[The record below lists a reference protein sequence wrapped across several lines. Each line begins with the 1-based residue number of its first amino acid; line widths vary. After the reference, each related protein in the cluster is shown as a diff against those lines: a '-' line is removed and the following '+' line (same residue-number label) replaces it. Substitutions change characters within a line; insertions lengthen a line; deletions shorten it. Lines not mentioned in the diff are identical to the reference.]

1 MPSIKHWTRLLQNSK
16 QLPVN
21 NPYTKK
27 RRWVPS
33 TIVLLIASVA
43 GAFGINAV
51 WLNPA
56 VDTSGSAAGATK
68 TQTVKSDV
76 IQYRYGQVELE
87 VTATAGKIE
96 KITELQA
103 TTSSGWESAIPV
115 LNQEAM
121 KAQSANFGNL
131 SGATFITD
139 AYKSAL
145 ANALSKLG

>member
-1 MPSIKHWTRLLQNSK
+1 MVAASIG
-16 QLPVN
+16 
-21 NPYTKK
+21 
-27 RRWVPS
+27 
-33 TIVLLIASVA
+33 
-43 GAFGINAV
+43 GALGINAV

-56 VDTSGSAAGATK
+56 IDTSGSASEATK

-76 IQYRYGQVELE
+76 IQYRYGAVELE

-103 TTSSGWESAIPV
+103 TTSSGWESAVPI

-131 SGATFITD
+131 SGATFITE
-139 AYKSAL
+139 AYKQAL
-145 ANALSKLG
+145 SNALSKLK

>member
-1 MPSIKHWTRLLQNSK
+1 MIFASIS
-16 QLPVN
+16 
-21 NPYTKK
+21 
-27 RRWVPS
+27 
-33 TIVLLIASVA
+33 
-43 GAFGINAV
+43 GALGINAV

-103 TTSSGWESAIPV
+103 STSSGYESAVPI

-131 SGATFITD
+131 SGATFITE
-139 AYKSAL
+139 AYKTAL

>member
-1 MPSIKHWTRLLQNSK
+1 MANSK
-16 QLPVN
+16 DLN
-21 NPYTKK
+21 LSNPYTKK

-33 TIVLLIASVA
+33 TIIMIVASIS
-43 GAFGINAV
+43 GALGINAV

-103 TTSSGWESAIPV
+103 STSSGYESAVPI

-131 SGATFITD
+131 SGATFITE
-139 AYKSAL
+139 AYKTAL

>member
-1 MPSIKHWTRLLQNSK
+1 MANSK
-16 QLPVN
+16 DLN
-21 NPYTKK
+21 LSNPYTKK

-33 TIVLLIASVA
+33 TIIMIVASIS
-43 GAFGINAV
+43 GALGINAV

-103 TTSSGWESAIPV
+103 STSSGYESAVPI

-131 SGATFITD
+131 SGATFITE
-139 AYKSAL
+139 AYKKAL
-145 ANALSKLG
+145 SNALSKLG

>member
-1 MPSIKHWTRLLQNSK
+1 MPNSK
-16 QLPVN
+16 DITLS

-33 TIVLLIASVA
+33 TIIMIVASIS
-43 GAFGINAV
+43 GALGINAV

-103 TTSSGWESAIPV
+103 GTSSGYESAVPI

-131 SGATFITD
+131 SGATFITE
-139 AYKSAL
+139 AYKKAL
-145 ANALSKLG
+145 SNALSKLG

>member
-1 MPSIKHWTRLLQNSK
+1 MPNSK
-16 QLPVN
+16 DLN
-21 NPYTKK
+21 LSNPYTKK
-27 RRWVPS
+27 RHWIPS
-33 TIVLLIASVA
+33 TIIMVVASIL
-43 GAFGINAV
+43 GALGINAV

-56 VDTSGSAAGATK
+56 IDTSGSATGATK

-103 TTSSGWESAIPV
+103 STSSGFESAVPI

-131 SGATFITD
+131 SGATFITE
-139 AYKSAL
+139 AYKNAL
-145 ANALSKLG
+145 SNALSKLG

>member
-1 MPSIKHWTRLLQNSK
+1 MPNSK
-16 QLPVN
+16 DITLS

-33 TIVLLIASVA
+33 TIIMIVASIS
-43 GAFGINAV
+43 GALGINAV

-103 TTSSGWESAIPV
+103 STSSGYESAVPI

-131 SGATFITD
+131 SGATFITE
-139 AYKSAL
+139 AYKTAL

>member
-1 MPSIKHWTRLLQNSK
+1 MPNSK
-16 QLPVN
+16 DITLS

-33 TIVLLIASVA
+33 TIIMIVASIS
-43 GAFGINAV
+43 GALGINAV

-103 TTSSGWESAIPV
+103 STSSGYESAVPI

-131 SGATFITD
+131 SGATFITE
-139 AYKSAL
+139 AYKKAL
-145 ANALSKLG
+145 SNALSKLG

>member
-1 MPSIKHWTRLLQNSK
+1 MQNSK
-16 QLPVN
+16 LDAN
-21 NPYTKK
+21 RYTKK
-27 RRWVPS
+27 RPWILS
-33 TIVLLIASVA
+33 TIIMVAASIG
-43 GAFGINAV
+43 GAFGINAI

-56 VDTSGSAAGATK
+56 VDTSGSADGATK

-76 IQYRYGQVELE
+76 IQYRYGAVELE

-103 TTSSGWESAIPV
+103 TTSSGWESAVPI

-131 SGATFITD
+131 SGATFITE
-139 AYKSAL
+139 AYKQAL
-145 ANALSKLG
+145 SNALSKLN

>member
-1 MPSIKHWTRLLQNSK
+1 MRNSK
-16 QLPVN
+16 LEAN
-21 NPYTKK
+21 RYSKK
-27 RRWVPS
+27 RPWVTS
-33 TIVLLIASVA
+33 TIVLVVASVG
-43 GAFGINAV
+43 GAIGINAV

-56 VDTSGSAAGATK
+56 RDASGSATQATK

-76 IQYRYGQVELE
+76 INYRYGTVELE

-103 TTSSGWESAIPV
+103 TASPGYEQAVPL

-131 SGATFITD
+131 SGATFITE
-139 AYKSAL
+139 AYKQ
-145 ANALSKLG
+145 ALSNAISKLN